1 MISKT
6 IPVVKKIIRE
16 VVSEATQTGEGFARL
31 GLFDWLENI
40 EKKHHLTDLGMRAI
54 RLKRDLIA
62 SAFGAQE
69 TATAE
74 DFLTKYEVEQQKTA
88 PALAPISKKP

>member
-1 MISKT
+1 MTSN
-6 IPVVKKIIRE
+6 
-16 VVSEATQTGEGFARL
+16 ATQTPEGIARIRI
-31 GLFDWLENI
+31 FDWLENV
-40 EKKHHLTDLGMRAI
+40 EKKHHLTDLGMRAL

-88 PALAPISKKP
+88 PALAPIGKKP